1 MQRFFFLFL
10 LVGMLVHAN
19 ERIVSLSPSITEI
32 LFALGKGDEIVG
44 TSAFSLYPKEAQNI
58 PVVGGYE
65 TPNLEKIIALKPTIV
80 FGQSYIAPTLTKLHH
95 FGIQTVA
102 LEFKTLKDIKTSIKT
117 IAKEVYANDANLTK
131 TIDDALL
138 HAKKNSTPHSV
149 MIVYGLHEDLRSG
162 IYIAG
167 KEIFFN
173 DIIMAC
179 GHTNAYTST
188 LTAQPRLGYENVI
201 ALNPEQIIILHSRAS
216 NPNVNEQKALE
227 AWHAIPT
234 EASKNNR
241 ITIVDEP
248 YIHIPSHRVALSI
261 ERLCREMNE
270 FNFNLSIVQYE

>member
-1 MQRFFFLFL
+1 MWRIVLLLFCVICL
-10 LVGMLVHAN
+10 HAN

-32 LFALGKGDEIVG
+32 LFALGKGDKVVG
-44 TSAFSLYPKEAQNI
+44 TSAYSLYPKEAQNI

-65 TPNLEKIIALKPTIV
+65 TPNLEKIIALRPTLV
-80 FGQSYIAPTLTKLHH
+80 FGQSYVAPTLKKLEH

-102 LEFKTLKDIKTSIKT
+102 LEFKTLEDIKASIKT
-117 IAKEVYANDANLTK
+117 IAKSLHAMDENLTHA
-131 TIDDALL
+131 INHALA
-138 HAKKNSTPHSV
+138 HAKKNTHSHSV

-167 KEIFFN
+167 KNIFFD

-179 GHTNAYTST
+179 GNTNAYTST
-188 LTAQPRLGYENVI
+188 LTAQPRLSYENVI

-227 AWHAIPT
+227 SWHAIPT
-234 EASKNNR
+234 DAAKNNR

-261 ERLCREMNE
+261 ERLCREM
-270 FNFNLSIVQYE
+270 QK

>member
-1 MQRFFFLFL
+1 MRRIVLLLFCVICL
-10 LVGMLVHAN
+10 HAN
-19 ERIVSLSPSITEI
+19 ERIISLSPSITEI
-32 LFALGKGDEIVG
+32 LFALGKGEEIVG
-44 TSAFSLYPKEAQNI
+44 TSAYSLYPKEAQNI

-65 TPNLEKIIALKPTIV
+65 TPNLEKIIALRPTLV
-80 FGQSYIAPTLTKLHH
+80 FGQSYIQSTLTKLEH
-95 FGIQTVA
+95 FGIRTVA
-102 LEFKTLKDIKTSIKT
+102 LEFKTLEDIKMSIKT
-117 IAKEVYANDANLTK
+117 IAKSLHANDANLTR

-138 HAKKNSTPHSV
+138 HAKKNTRSHSV

-167 KEIFFN
+167 KNIFFD

-179 GHTNAYTST
+179 GNTNAYTQN
-188 LTAQPRLGYENVI
+188 LPAQPRLSYENVI

-227 AWHAIPT
+227 AWHDIPT

-241 ITIVDEP
+241 ISIVDEP

-261 ERLCREMNE
+261 ERLCREME
-270 FNFNLSIVQYE
+270 R

>member
-1 MQRFFFLFL
+1 MSSKIFL
-10 LVGMLVHAN
+10 LLFCLLTLEAS

-32 LFALGKGDEIVG
+32 LFALDKGDKVVG
-44 TSAFSLYPKEAQNI
+44 TSAYSLYPKEAQNI
-58 PVVGGYE
+58 PIVGGYE

-102 LEFKTLKDIKTSIKT
+102 LEFKTLEDIKTSIKT
-117 IAKEVYANDANLTK
+117 IAKNLHAMDENLTE
-131 TIDDALL
+131 TIDNALL

-188 LTAQPRLGYENVI
+188 LTAQPRLSYENVI

-216 NPNVNEQKALE
+216 NPNVNEQKALQ
-227 AWHAIPT
+227 AWHDIPT
-234 EASKNNR
+234 KASKNNR
-241 ITIVDEP
+241 ISIVDEP

-261 ERLCREMNE
+261 ERLCKEM
-270 FNFNLSIVQYE
+270 QD